1 MNDIRRRLHRL
12 IQNLWWTWQPDVDTI
27 FRSIEPDLWRR
38 VNHNPSAF
46 LADVDDAALERRSV
60 DLEVNLARAERR
72 LRDYLTDENHWTSV
86 HAAGLAAAP
95 VAYFSAEFC
104 IHESLPIYSG
114 GLGVLA
120 GDHLKSC
127 SDLGVPAVGVSLLYR
142 SGYFTQELDGAGQQ
156 TEVYRE
162 MNTGRVPIDQ
172 VYDRDNRP
180 MTVTIPVDDGVV
192 TAEVW
197 QVTIGRC
204 PLYLLDVRDCTV
216 DEFPYAQRLYGG
228 DGLTRLVQEIVL
240 GVAGYR
246 LLRALS
252 MQPGVIH
259 LNEGH
264 CAFVTLEAI
273 AARMEE
279 TGLSFDQARPE
290 VVDSIVFT
298 THTPVDAGHDRF
310 PPGDVLR
317 LLRPLQERLQLSDGE
332 FLGLGRIDP
341 TNPDEPFCMTV
352 LALKLSRR
360 ANGVSSLHGVVS
372 RQMWRSLWPYRRSSE
387 VPIGHITNGVHVPTW
402 IARELDELYSDCLGA
417 DWKEHICDPE
427 LWKKIEQLD
436 EADLWA
442 VKLGLKR
449 RLFEFIGRRETAR
462 RRRLGSD
469 EPLPHLSLE
478 ALTIGFARRAAE
490 YKRAMLFL
498 DDVDRMRRLLL
509 DPDRPVQII
518 FAGKAHPND
527 GIGKDLLRR
536 VVAYARQP
544 DLRDH
549 IVFLEDYDKNV
560 SRHLLEGCDLWLNN
574 PRRPHEACGT
584 SGMKAVFNACLNC
597 STLDG
602 WWDEAFDTRNG
613 FAIGQGVAHVDRAR
627 QDLADRESLLEV
639 MANEVIPLYFRRDAG
654 NVPIAWVNRI
664 KHALRSLAWR
674 YNSDRMVIDYAR
686 HLYLPASRS
695 QTSEMRY

>member
-1 MNDIRRRLHRL
+1 MIDIRQRLHRL
-12 IQNLWWTWQPDVDTI
+12 IQNLWWTWQPDVDNI

-38 VNHNPSAF
+38 VNHNPAAF
-46 LADVDDAALERRSV
+46 LADLDDAALDERTV

-72 LRDYLTDENHWTSV
+72 LRDYLTDENHWTSI
-86 HAAGLAAAP
+86 HAAGLTAAP

-142 SGYFTQELDGAGQQ
+142 SGYFSQEMNHDGQQ
-156 TEVYRE
+156 TEVYRDLDT
-162 MNTGRVPIDQ
+162 NRVPIDQ
-172 VYDRDNRP
+172 LHDSDNRP
-180 MTVTIPVDDGVV
+180 MTVTIPIDDGAINVDI
-192 TAEVW
+192 W
-197 QVTIGRC
+197 QATIGRC

-216 DEFPYAQRLYGG
+216 DQFPYAQRLYGG
-228 DGLTRLVQEIVL
+228 DGRTRLVQEIVL

-246 LLRALS
+246 LLRRLG
-252 MQPGVIH
+252 MRPGVIH

-264 CAFVTLEAI
+264 CAFVALEAI
-273 AARMEE
+273 AMRMEE
-279 TGLSFDQARPE
+279 SGLSFEQARPE

-310 PPGDVLR
+310 AADDILR
-317 LLRPLQERLQLSDGE
+317 LLRPMQERLQLSDGE
-332 FLGLGRIDP
+332 FLGLGRVDP
-341 TNPDEPFCMTV
+341 GNQDEPFCMTV
-352 LALKLSRR
+352 LALKLARR
-360 ANGVSSLHGVVS
+360 SNGVSSLHGVVS
-372 RQMWRSLWPYRRSSE
+372 RQMWRSLWPYRRPSE

-402 IARELDELYSDCLGA
+402 IASELDELYSDCLGA
-417 DWKEHICDPE
+417 NWKQHICNPE
-427 LWKKIEQLD
+427 LWKDIEQID

-449 RLFEFIGRRETAR
+449 RLFDFIERRQQAR
-462 RRRLGSD
+462 RRRLGST
-469 EPLPHLSLE
+469 EPTPCLSMD

-490 YKRAMLFL
+490 YKRALLFF
-498 DDVDRMRRLLL
+498 DDPDRVRQLLL
-509 DPDRPVQII
+509 DPARPVQII

-536 VVAYARQP
+536 LVELSRQP
-544 DLRDH
+544 DLRNH
-549 IVFLEDYDKNV
+549 VVFLEDYDKNV

-574 PRRPHEACGT
+574 PRQPHEACGT

-602 WWDEAFDTRNG
+602 WWDEAFDTQNG
-613 FAIGQGVAHVDRAR
+613 FAIGKGVTHVDRSV
-627 QDLADRESLLEV
+627 QDLGDRDSLIEV
-639 MANEVIPLYFRRDAG
+639 MIQEVIPLYFRRDAG
-654 NVPIAWVNRI
+654 NVPVAWLKRV

-674 YNSDRMVIDYAR
+674 YNSDRMVIDYA
-686 HLYLPASRS
+686 HNLYLPASRS
-695 QTSEMRY
+695 LTAEMRY